1 MIKNKKTLIFSLLLL
16 GLFLLPN
23 QSRAVGASLYLSP
36 SSGSYTVGG
45 LLSVSIFVSSTDQ
58 AMNAASAVIS
68 FPQDKLEIVSLSKS
82 SSIITLWVQ
91 EPSFS
96 NTEGRVEFAGIVL
109 NPGFTGPS
117 GKILAINFRI
127 KTAGSALLTFSEGSV
142 LANDGKGTNILS
154 AMGGGTYNIQST
166 IVAPSAEE
174 KEEEYVPPAIG
185 GIPAAPVVSSSTHP
199 DPDKW
204 YSNNDPEFS
213 WSLPS
218 DVDGVS
224 IYFSES
230 PTSNPGPLSDGLF
243 SSKSYE
249 NVEDGIWYF
258 HIKARNSY
266 GWGAITHRKVLID
279 TEPPEPFKIIV
290 EKEDITDPRPILYFD
305 TTDALSG
312 IEYYEVLWGDDKS
325 QKITLADLKT
335 NPYKLP
341 PLPPEKYKVL
351 VNAYDKAGNF
361 TPASTEVEILPIET
375 PIITKYPKSLSPDEN
390 LVLEG
395 ESLPEVIIRVFFQ
408 EKKALEATAEET
420 EANKEGKWLF
430 TSIKGLEKG
439 EYTAWVQAKN
449 KKSGALS
456 LPSEKISFEVGLS
469 PLLKFGTIAISYL
482 MIMATLILLIAVA
495 IGIIFYIWYRISL
508 WRKKVS
514 KETQEV
520 AQSVAGAFRALRE
533 EVEEQIAMI
542 DKKPGLTK
550 SEKEIRDKLQEALDV
565 SEQFISKEIKDIEK
579 ELE

>member
-109 NPGFTGPS
+109 NPGFTGSS
-117 GKILAINFRI
+117 GKILTINFRT
-127 KTAGSALLTFSEGSV
+127 KTTGSALLTFSEGSV

-154 AMGGGTYNIQST
+154 AMGGGTYEIQPT
-166 IVAPSAEE
+166 VIIPPS
-174 KEEEYVPPAIG
+174 EEYILPT
-185 GIPAAPVVSSSTHP
+185 APVVSSSTHP
-199 DPDKW
+199 DENKW

-312 IEYYEVLWGDDKS
+312 IEYYEVLWGDDES

-341 PLPPEKYKVL
+341 LLPPEKYKVL

-395 ESLPEVIIRVFFQ
+395 ESLPEVIIRAFFQ

-439 EYTAWVQAKN
+439 EYTAWVQAKD

-456 LPSEKISFEVGLS
+456 LSSEKISFEVGLS

-495 IGIIFYIWYRISL
+495 VGIIFYIWYRISI
-508 WRKKVS
+508 WRKRVS

-550 SEKEIRDKLQEALDV
+550 SEKEIRDKLQEALNV